1 MHFVHAIKSSF
12 QTQLFTANTQ
22 ILKASFDSSDRY
34 QFEKYIQI
42 LSNFMHDSSNKCRNQ
57 IVE

>member
-1 MHFVHAIKSSF
+1 MHFVHAIESSF
-12 QTQLFTANTQ
+12 QTNTQ
-22 ILKASFDSSDRY
+22 TLKASFDSSDRY

-42 LSNFMHDSSNKCRNQ
+42 LSNFTHDSCNNKCRNQ